1 MGLVICPDCGHEIS
15 DLAPA
20 CPQCARPMRV
30 DDSPVTIEQT
40 SKPYKLLQ
48 GTGLAGAV
56 GGLVLMAWTVPL
68 GALVAGA
75 GALFYLSGAVGGW
88 WHNG

>member
-1 MGLVICPDCGHEIS
+1 MGLINCPDCGHELS

-20 CPQCARPMRV
+20 CPKCARPMRG

-40 SKPYKLLQ
+40 SKAYKILQ
-48 GTGLAGAV
+48 ATGVAGVVA
-56 GGLVLMAWTVPL
+56 GLILMAWTVPL
-68 GALVAGA
+68 GALMAGV
-75 GALFYLSGAVGGW
+75 GVVFYFSGAIGAW

>member
-48 GTGLAGAV
+48 GTGLAGVV

-68 GALVAGA
+68 GALVACA